1 MHELS
6 VCQAMLDQVAHLVLE
21 HRAQYVEAID
31 VEIGEL
37 SGVDAGLLADAFLV
51 MKTGTC
57 ASSAVLN
64 ARTVPTCVLC
74 IHCGQRTYTRP
85 NRLVCG
91 NCSGFRVS
99 VVEGGELKLRDVKL
113 HLGE

>member
-6 VCQAMLDQVAHLVLE
+6 VCQAMLDQVAQLVLE
-21 HRAQYVEAID
+21 HRATHVELID

-37 SGVDAGLLADAFLV
+37 SGVDAALLADAFLI
-51 MKTGTC
+51 MKMGTC

-74 IHCGQRTYTRP
+74 IQCGETTYTRP
-85 NRLVCG
+85 NQLVCG
-91 NCSGFRVS
+91 TCSGYRVS
-99 VVEGGELKLRDVKL
+99 VVEGTELRLRDVKL
-113 HLGE
+113 HIGG